1 MLYKQKQ
8 QLLCRQH
15 RFLEET
21 GRLTY
26 SLTEDTL
33 PDGGSYYSIT
43 IDCAGDALLDHRT
56 VRNFTTD
63 RQEALRIFWQLCRGT
78 VTPYGLLEILPEL
91 LP

>member
-1 MLYKQKQ
+1 MLYKQKMRF
-8 QLLCRQH
+8 LCRQH
-15 RFLEET
+15 RFTEET

-26 SLTEDTL
+26 TLTEDIL
-33 PDGGSYYSIT
+33 PDGTHHYSIT
-43 IDCAGDALLDHRT
+43 IDCDGVVLLDHKT

-63 RQEALRIFWQLCRGT
+63 KQTALQIFWQLCHGT